1 VDPADGKMIW
11 WANNP
16 GDVTTPVYA
25 NGLAYCD
32 SARGGPG
39 IAVDPTGTGDVTKT
53 HIKWQS
59 PKISEGWYSSPVVIG
74 EHLYRTIAPGVLR
87 CQKMDTGAVVFNER
101 LPPGI
106 PGHVS
111 PIATADNRIYLA
123 TGGKSAVVAAGPEFK
138 VLGTSDLGD
147 SSNASSA
154 IAGNKL
160 FIKGAKYLY
169 CIGKK

>member
-1 VDPADGKMIW
+1 
-11 WANNP
+11 
-16 GDVTTPVYA
+16 
-25 NGLAYCD
+25 
-32 SARGGPG
+32 
-39 IAVDPTGTGDVTKT
+39 VTKS
-53 HIKWQS
+53 HVKWQS
-59 PKISEGWYSSPVVIG
+59 GKISEGWYSSPVVVG

-87 CQKMDTGAVVFNER
+87 CQQMETGKVLYTER

-123 TGGKSAVVAAGPEFK
+123 TGGKSVVVAAGPEFK

-147 SSNASSA
+147 TSNASPA
-154 IAGNKL
+154 VAGDKL
-160 FIKGAKYLY
+160 FIKGGKYLY